1 MSEILV
7 VDDERS
13 MREILE
19 IMLGKEGFNVQVAKS
34 AEMALENVAERVPDL
49 IITDLKMKGGSGLDL
64 LRQVKSRFPGVE
76 VIVIT
81 AFATTETALEALKLG
96 AYDYITKPFDVNE
109 IKVVV
114 HRALERHKLIRENL
128 RMRAELKGGYDFG
141 DIVGKSPRMQEVYRV
156 IEQVAPSRSN
166 ILLTGESGTGKEM
179 VAKAIHLRSLRA
191 NEPFVPI
198 DCASIP
204 EQLLESELFGYVKGA
219 FTGAT
224 TNRQGLFE
232 LANSGTVF
240 LDEIAEVP
248 PAVQVKLLRVIQERS
263 IRRLGEGKDR
273 LVDVRLVAA
282 TNREIEDE
290 VRKGAF
296 REDLFFRLN
305 VIRIQ
310 LPPLRERREDIS
322 ALVRHFTQKIAGEE
336 GQAVP
341 IILTEALDALDMYDF
356 PGNVR
361 ELQNMVERA
370 VALSSGR
377 PIGPELFTEYMQ
389 KGLELPVQSIGEL
402 PDEGVDLEG
411 MLASIERNLLEQAL
425 LRAGG
430 VKKKAAKLLRIS
442 FRSIRYRLQKLGLD
456 EPK

>member
-19 IMLGKEGFNVQVAKS
+19 IMLSKEGFNVQVAKS

-96 AYDYITKPFDVNE
+96 AYDYITKPFEVDE

-219 FTGAT
+219 FTGAA

-232 LANSGTVF
+232 LANRGTVF

-248 PAVQVKLLRVIQERS
+248 SAVQVKLLRVIQERS

-273 LVDVRLVAA
+273 PVDVRLVAA

-305 VIRIQ
+305 VIQIQ
-310 LPPLRERREDIS
+310 LPPLRERREDIA
-322 ALVRHFTQKIAGEE
+322 ALVRHFAQKIAGEE

-341 IILTEALDALDMYDF
+341 IILTEALDALDTYDF

-389 KGLELPVQSIGEL
+389 KGLELPIQPVDEL

-430 VKKKAAKLLRIS
+430 VKKKAARLLRIS

-456 EPK
+456 

>member
-19 IMLGKEGFNVQVAKS
+19 IMLSKEGYSVQTAKS
-34 AEMALENVAERVPDL
+34 AETALEVVAEQVPNL
-49 IITDLKMKGGSGLDL
+49 IITDLKMKGASGLDL
-64 LRQVKSRFPGVE
+64 LRQVKSRFPGIE

-96 AYDYITKPFDVNE
+96 AYDYITKPFEVDE

-114 HRALERHKLIRENL
+114 HRALERHKLLRENL

-141 DIVGKSPRMQEVYRV
+141 DIVGKSPRMQEVYRI

-166 ILLTGESGTGKEM
+166 ILLTGESGTGKEL
-179 VAKAIHLRSLRA
+179 VAKAIHLRSPRG

-219 FTGAT
+219 FTGAA

-232 LANSGTVF
+232 LANRGTVF
-240 LDEIAEVP
+240 LDEIAEMP
-248 PAVQVKLLRVIQERS
+248 PAVQVKLLRVVQERS

-273 LVDVRLVAA
+273 PIDVRLVAA

-305 VIRIQ
+305 VIQIQ
-310 LPPLRERREDIS
+310 LPPLRERREDI
-322 ALVRHFTQKIAGEE
+322 ADLVRHFAQKIAGEE

-341 IILTEALDALDMYDF
+341 IILTEALEALDMYDF

-377 PIGPELFTEYMQ
+377 PIGQELFTEYMQ
-389 KGLELPVQSIGEL
+389 KGLELPIQPVGEL
-402 PDEGVDLEG
+402 PDDGVDLEA

-425 LRAGG
+425 QRAGG
-430 VKKKAAKLLRIS
+430 VKKKAARLLRIS

-456 EPK
+456 